1 VPTTLASGETL
12 TVLAELGFLVRKFTL
27 NSSTLDGT
35 DVLDG
40 TLEGEDISAFCYEVS
55 VSRGRQDQLQ
65 TFSAGTCRLVLN
77 NNDRR
82 FDPINETSPY
92 WDASEGRSGV
102 TPRRLVTVT
111 VGSETIFTGRITDI
125 SLDYATGKS
134 TDISTV
140 EINCADDFV
149 TLANTVTTADR
160 TPTSQLT
167 GARVSAVLA
176 FSEVDYDGDTDIDTG
191 TATLGTQTI
200 AANTNVIQYLQ
211 DVATAEQG
219 NFFVARDGTLTFTD
233 RVASAFASVSA
244 AFKDDAAIRYTTL
257 GVSFGQE
264 LFYNKVV
271 ATREG
276 GTPQTAND
284 ATSQATWGITTLAL
298 SGLLFSTDAQ
308 AATLAADLLDRYK
321 EPLYRFD
328 SLGVFVSG
336 LAAADRATVNGL
348 ELGDVVTVE
357 RNYLVGSPLTV
368 TEYQSIE
375 RISHTITP
383 GAHRAEFRLG
393 TAEIVFQL
401 LLDDATFGTLD
412 GDNALA

>member
-1 VPTTLASGETL
+1 
-12 TVLAELGFLVRKFTL
+12 
-27 NSSTLDGT
+27 
-35 DVLDG
+35 
-40 TLEGEDISAFCYEVS
+40 
-55 VSRGRQDQLQ
+55 
-65 TFSAGTCRLVLN
+65 
-77 NNDRR
+77 
-82 FDPINETSPY
+82 
-92 WDASEGRSGV
+92 
-102 TPRRLVTVT
+102 
-111 VGSETIFTGRITDI
+111 
-125 SLDYATGKS
+125 
-134 TDISTV
+134 
-140 EINCADDFV
+140 
-149 TLANTVTTADR
+149 
-160 TPTSQLT
+160 
-167 GARVSAVLA
+167 
-176 FSEVDYDGDTDIDTG
+176 
-191 TATLGTQTI
+191 
-200 AANTNVIQYLQ
+200 
-211 DVATAEQG
+211 
-219 NFFVARDGTLTFTD
+219 
-233 RVASAFASVSA
+233 
-244 AFKDDAAIRYTTL
+244 
-257 GVSFGQE
+257 

-336 LAAADRATVNGL
+336 LASADRATVNGL